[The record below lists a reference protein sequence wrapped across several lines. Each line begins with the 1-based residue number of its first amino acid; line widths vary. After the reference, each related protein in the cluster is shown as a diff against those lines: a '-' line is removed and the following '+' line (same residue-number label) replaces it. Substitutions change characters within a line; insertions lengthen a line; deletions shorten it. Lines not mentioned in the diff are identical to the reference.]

1 MKAKYGGEA
10 LNFCNI
16 WRLKNLWFF
25 LSDFDLEKLNCYLNI
40 CFFRNF
46 VRVIKKIHS
55 CPSYMLTACDIQLIW
70 TCTMCNLSVDASLYG
85 SLFGISF
92 VKAPCVLSKH
102 KPWVGSG
109 FLVGLNHNLVN
120 NLVQC
125 GLKYQY
131 GWGWA
136 GFCTRGIGLGGV
148 INRRKHVWTGVGL
161 VQISAHCQVEL
172 ERREYTVTRTKWNS
186 ARLKNEFGAKL
197 K

>member
-1 MKAKYGGEA
+1 M
-10 LNFCNI
+10 NQTWFCLLVI
-16 WRLKNLWFF
+16 CAAPPMLDSWLRL
-25 LSDFDLEKLNCYLNI
+25 C
-40 CFFRNF
+40 
-46 VRVIKKIHS
+46 
-55 CPSYMLTACDIQLIW
+55 
-70 TCTMCNLSVDASLYG
+70 
-85 SLFGISF
+85 
-92 VKAPCVLSKH
+92 
-102 KPWVGSG
+102 G

-172 ERREYTVTRTKWNS
+172 ERREYTVTRTK
-186 ARLKNEFGAKL
+186 
-197 K
+197 